1 MKIETITEKNVKIA
15 VVSSPDTVIT
25 DVQSALDLAM
35 TVKYESGCANIA
47 IVKEAVAED
56 FFVLSTRLAGEI
68 LQKYTNYGIRLAV
81 FGDFSKYNSKALRDF
96 IYESNQGKSF
106 YFQPDQAGAIDK
118 LCGPKPAENPTIP
131 LPPSPE
137 SAGKITNWTWCC
149 AIT

>member
-1 MKIETITEKNVKIA
+1 MKLETIQQNAAAA
-15 VVSSPDTVIT
+15 VVVTAESPVIT

-35 TVKYESGCANIA
+35 TVKYETGCANIA

-118 LCGPKPAENPTIP
+118 LCGPKPAENP
-131 LPPSPE
+131 
-137 SAGKITNWTWCC
+137 
-149 AIT
+149 